1 MQFFLE
7 YYYNR
12 VNIIMLKLSPRLQIV
27 YDMVPPCGVVADV
40 GCDHGYLTIS
50 LLENGVADSAIAMDI
65 NAGPL
70 KKAEENIRIAGF
82 SSKVSLRISNGL
94 QKLEENEA
102 DVICICGMGGTLIGK
117 IIVAEERVAK
127 SASTLIIEPQSD
139 YFSLRK
145 TLMEMGFVIIDEDLT
160 CEENKIYPI
169 IKLYYEPDES
179 ERVSLNEAQLE
190 YGPVIIKK
198 VPELLIKLLDKNQQE
213 YSSILRS
220 LESKDGDKSDA
231 ILSRMEQLRH
241 ELDLIAQ
248 VRNTI

>member
-1 MQFFLE
+1 M
-7 YYYNR
+7 
-12 VNIIMLKLSPRLQIV
+12 IKLSPRLQIV
-27 YDMVPPCGVVADV
+27 YDMVPRCGTVADV

-70 KKAEENIRIAGF
+70 KKAQENITAAGL
-82 SSKVSLRISNGL
+82 SSRASLRISNGL

-127 SASTLIIEPQSD
+127 SAETLIIEPQSD
-139 YFSLRK
+139 YYSLRK

-169 IKLYYEPDES
+169 IKLYYEPDEGKRTHLS
-179 ERVSLNEAQLE
+179 EAELE

-198 VPELLIKLLDKNQQE
+198 VPKLLIKLLDKNEKE
-213 YSSILRS
+213 YSSILES
-220 LESKDGDKSDA
+220 LESKKTGQSDA
-231 ILSRMEQLRH
+231 ILSRMQQLRH

>member
-1 MQFFLE
+1 
-7 YYYNR
+7 
-12 VNIIMLKLSPRLQIV
+12 
-27 YDMVPPCGVVADV
+27 MVPRCGTVADV

-70 KKAEENIRIAGF
+70 KKAQENITAAGL
-82 SSKVSLRISNGL
+82 SSRASLRISNGL

-127 SASTLIIEPQSD
+127 SAETLIIEPQSD
-139 YFSLRK
+139 YYSLRK

-169 IKLYYEPDES
+169 IKLYYEPDEGKRTHLS
-179 ERVSLNEAQLE
+179 EEELE

-198 VPELLIKLLDKNQQE
+198 VPKLLIKLLDKNEKE
-213 YSSILRS
+213 YSSIL
-220 LESKDGDKSDA
+220 
-231 ILSRMEQLRH
+231 
-241 ELDLIAQ
+241 
-248 VRNTI
+248 

>member
-1 MQFFLE
+1 
-7 YYYNR
+7 
-12 VNIIMLKLSPRLQIV
+12 
-27 YDMVPPCGVVADV
+27 MVPRCGTVADV

-70 KKAEENIRIAGF
+70 KKAQENITAAGL
-82 SSKVSLRISNGL
+82 SSRASLRISNGL

-127 SASTLIIEPQSD
+127 SAETLIIEPQSD
-139 YFSLRK
+139 YYSLRK

-169 IKLYYEPDES
+169 IKLYYEPDEGKRTHLS
-179 ERVSLNEAQLE
+179 EEELE

-198 VPELLIKLLDKNQQE
+198 VPKLLIKLLDKNEKE
-213 YSSILRS
+213 YSSILES
-220 LESKDGDKSDA
+220 LEAKKTGKSDA
-231 ILSRMEQLRH
+231 ILSRMQQLRH

>member
-1 MQFFLE
+1 M
-7 YYYNR
+7 
-12 VNIIMLKLSPRLQIV
+12 IKLSPRLQIV
-27 YDMVPPCGVVADV
+27 YDMVPRCGTVADV

-50 LLENGVADSAIAMDI
+50 LLENGVADFAIAMDI

-70 KKAEENIRIAGF
+70 KKAQENITAAGL
-82 SSKVSLRISNGL
+82 SSRASLRISNGL

-127 SASTLIIEPQSD
+127 SAETLIIEPQSD
-139 YFSLRK
+139 YYSLRK

-169 IKLYYEPDES
+169 IKLYYEPDEGKRTHLS
-179 ERVSLNEAQLE
+179 EEELE

-198 VPELLIKLLDKNQQE
+198 VPKLLIKLLDKNEKE
-213 YSSILRS
+213 YSSILES
-220 LESKDGDKSDA
+220 LEAKKTGQSDA
-231 ILSRMEQLRH
+231 ILSRMQQLRH

>member
-1 MQFFLE
+1 
-7 YYYNR
+7 
-12 VNIIMLKLSPRLQIV
+12 
-27 YDMVPPCGVVADV
+27 MVPRCGTVADV

-70 KKAEENIRIAGF
+70 KKAQENITAAGL
-82 SSKVSLRISNGL
+82 SSRASLRISNGL

-127 SASTLIIEPQSD
+127 SAETLIIEPQSD
-139 YFSLRK
+139 YYSLRK

-169 IKLYYEPDES
+169 IKLYYEPDEGKRTLLS
-179 ERVSLNEAQLE
+179 EAELE

-198 VPELLIKLLDKNQQE
+198 VPKLLIKLLDKNEKE
-213 YSSILRS
+213 YSSILES
-220 LESKDGDKSDA
+220 LESKKTGQSNA
-231 ILSRMEQLRH
+231 ILSRMQQLRH
-241 ELDLIAQ
+241 ELDLIAR